1 MIDWGPN
8 KVNRLSE
15 LANDVE
21 GYSESQ
27 IAKIMSEEFGEFF
40 TRDAVHNKISRL
52 ENQTLLLD
60 KPRPEMPYFSKYEDV
75 IKGEAPLKNFEFDGP
90 CVEFLKERL
99 KILHLGD
106 LHIPFQVDEQ
116 IQTAVN
122 RNKTAD
128 IAVTVEVSD
137 CYSISRFNKNLSV
150 PLELEIDYVLRYFEF
165 LNETF
170 PLTLVLSGNH
180 QRRISR
186 EIMKSLHPS
195 LLFLMDGDIMT
206 KLAKPFERVT
216 VCSSPILQINDAI
229 FTHSETFSKVDLKA
243 AVNVYQLIQEWK
255 DVLSL
260 RDYRL
265 ILQSHTHMLGATYR
279 GGHCKLIESGCL
291 CHVPDYAVQRFYSKP
306 QTNGYVVVVQKD
318 GVTDFNLT
326 REYMFDVPP
335 YKANW
340 NPVGG
345 YYLNV

>member
-1 MIDWGPN
+1 MIDWQQN

-15 LANDVE
+15 LANDPE
-21 GYSESQ
+21 DYSESQ
-27 IAKIMSEEFGEFF
+27 IAKIMSEEFDELFS
-40 TRDAVHNKISRL
+40 RDAVHNKLSRL
-52 ENQTLLLD
+52 EYQTTLID
-60 KPRPEMPYFSKYEDV
+60 KPRPEMPYFSKYEEI
-75 IKGEAPLKNFEFDGP
+75 IKGDEVPKNFELEGP
-90 CVEFLKERL
+90 CVEILKEKL

-122 RNKTAD
+122 RNRTAD

-137 CYSISRFNKNLSV
+137 CYSISRFNKNLSI

-180 QRRISR
+180 QKRVSR
-186 EIMKSLHPS
+186 EIMKKIHPS
-195 LLFLMDGDIMT
+195 LLFLMDGDLMS
-206 KLAKPFERVT
+206 KLAKPFERVV

-265 ILQSHTHMLGATYR
+265 ILQSHTHMLGTTYR
-279 GGHCKLIESGCL
+279 GGHCKLMESGCL
-291 CHVPDYAVQRFYSKP
+291 CYVPDYAIQGFYSKP
-306 QTNGYVVVVQKD
+306 QTNGYVVVIQKD

-326 REYMFDVPP
+326 REYMFDVPA
-335 YKANW
+335 YKANY
-340 NPVGG
+340 NPIGG
-345 YYLNV
+345 YCLDG